1 MDISNSSMLARVR
14 AEWFSN
20 VRGDLVA
27 GLVVALALIPEAIG
41 FSIVAGVDPKVGL
54 YATTCIAVVI
64 AFAGGRPA
72 MISAATGA
80 MALLMVTL
88 VAAHGLEYLFAAT
101 ILTGVLQIAFGV
113 ARLGRYMR
121 FVPKPVMIG
130 FVNSLAILIFMAQ
143 FEHFTGAGPVMVAL
157 VLAGLAIIYLLPR
170 LTRVVPSPLVAIVVI
185 SVLVVFLDVPLV
197 RVGDLGELPS
207 ALPFF
212 GLPMVP
218 LTFETLR
225 IIFPYAVSLA
235 LVGLIE
241 SLLTANIIDDLTDT
255 SSNKNRESRGQG
267 IANIVS
273 GCFGGMAGCAM
284 IGQSIINVGS
294 GARTRLSTLAA
305 GVFLLAM
312 LLLAGPLVGAIPM
325 AALVAVMVMVSINT
339 FDWRS
344 LPGMLQQPKSET
356 IVMVATVATVLITH
370 NLAVGVA
377 VGVVLSAIFFSR
389 KIAKTTEVQSTL
401 DEVTQ
406 TRTYTVVG
414 PVFFVAI
421 EAFLAAFDTNETLER
436 VVIDLRYS
444 KLWDASAVAAIDKL
458 VLRFRANGTKVEL
471 SNVDAGGTELLAKL
485 ATHNRPGVRAG
496 AH

>member
-1 MDISNSSMLARVR
+1 MLRSSALARLR
-14 AEWFSN
+14 AEWLSN

-54 YATTCIAVVI
+54 YASFCMAVVI

-88 VAAHGLEYLFAAT
+88 VADHGLEYLFAAT

-113 ARLGRYMR
+113 AKLGRYMR
-121 FVPKPVMIG
+121 FVPKPVMVG
-130 FVNSLAILIFMAQ
+130 FVNALAILIFLAQ
-143 FEHFTGAGPVMVAL
+143 LEHFSGAGPAMVAL
-157 VLAGLAIIYLLPR
+157 VLAGLAIIYLFPR
-170 LTRVVPSPLVAIVVI
+170 LTRAVPSPLVAILGI
-185 SVLVVFLDVPLV
+185 SALVVFLDIPLV
-197 RVGDLGELPS
+197 SVGDLGALPS

-212 GLPMVP
+212 GLPLVP
-218 LTFETLR
+218 PTLETLW
-225 IIFPYAVSLA
+225 IIFPYAISLA

-241 SLLTANIIDDLTDT
+241 SLLTANIVDDLTDT
-255 SSNKNRESRGQG
+255 SSDKNRESRGQG
-267 IANIVS
+267 IANIVT

-294 GARTRLSTLAA
+294 GGRTRLSTLSA
-305 GVFLLAM
+305 GIFLLAM

-344 LPGMLQQPKSET
+344 LPAMLQQPKSET
-356 IVMVATVATVLITH
+356 MVMVATVATVLITH

-377 VGVVLSAIFFSR
+377 VGVVLSAMFFSR
-389 KIAKTTEVQSTL
+389 KIAKTTEVHSTL
-401 DEVTQ
+401 DDATQ

-421 EAFLAAFDTNETLER
+421 EAFVAAFDTTERLER
-436 VVIDLRYS
+436 VVIDLRHG
-444 KLWDASAVAAIDKL
+444 KLWDASAIAAIDKL
-458 VLRFRANGTKVEL
+458 VLRFRANGTEVEL
-471 SNVDAGGTELLAKL
+471 SHVDAGGAELLAKL
-485 ATHNRPGVRAG
+485 ATHNRPGARVG